1 MNPEEPILAP
11 AEQPPVQES
20 RFQTWGVRL
29 LKGTIAVLTLYFTWR
44 FLTHGDLEWHRLAE
58 RVSEARTS
66 YLILGVGCLL
76 ARYAI
81 WDRRF
86 RLAMRHV
93 MGTRSGAVL
102 GFFVL
107 MASAA
112 LNLITPTARVI
123 GTPADCGSWQTPT
136 KWSG

>member
-1 MNPEEPILAP
+1 MNPEEPNP
-11 AEQPPVQES
+11 AEPPVHES
-20 RFQTWGVRL
+20 RLQTCGVRL
-29 LKGTIAVLTLYFTWR
+29 LKGAIIVLTLYFPWR
-44 FLTHGDLEWHRLAE
+44 FLTQGDLEWHRLAQ

-66 YLILGVGCLL
+66 YVALGMGLLL

-81 WDRRF
+81 WDWRF
-86 RLAMRHV
+86 RLAMRRL

-123 GTPADCGSWQTPT
+123 
-136 KWSG
+136 